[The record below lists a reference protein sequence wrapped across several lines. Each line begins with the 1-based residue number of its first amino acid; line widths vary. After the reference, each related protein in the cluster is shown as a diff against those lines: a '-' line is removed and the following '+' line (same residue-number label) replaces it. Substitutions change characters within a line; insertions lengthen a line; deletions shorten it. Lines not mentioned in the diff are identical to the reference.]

1 MKFREQTAKKK
12 SIRQIAGMFLAVT
25 VLLAGSPYIAEAA
38 EIVKDM
44 DGTAYAQDAAGF
56 VYQIPKGAT
65 TKKGCSIYMYTGEKS
80 TVTFPAKCNSYVV
93 TNIGTN
99 LGQLILTNL
108 QTVKIPSGYTT
119 IETQAFQN
127 QTDLYQI
134 EIPASVKTIGID
146 AFAGCNKARLT
157 IVTPYGS
164 AAETY
169 AKANEIHYSS
179 QTSLQIQAGYSKLYV
194 GESRS
199 IVVLNASVAPVW
211 KSSNSSVV
219 SVDADGRLTA
229 KKAGT
234 VKITATIGKKTYTY
248 PYTVIARS
256 QKNVLD
262 IIWNQY
268 VTSGMSDYEKAVA
281 AQQWMQQNVSPNGT
295 SVLAQKA
302 LEQGKANYKGFCE
315 AYQLIMKH
323 YGISAKVVNGKK
335 HMENSVVIAG
345 KKYTASTLETSA
357 NADKTYTTT
366 TIPGLAVN
374 RVTMVLSKGRT
385 GTFKVTGPK
394 QRNYLVQQQHEG
406 CGSKCQWQSDG
417 KGYRHSQSNIES
429 KRENICLHRLR
440 KSMKRLKGEIERMKK
455 VMKRVITACLAFAMI
470 LALVTPASVEAA
482 TKNESLTLYKGET
495 YTWYLTGVKSFK
507 QCVKHQESSCNSK
520 SQ

>member
-93 TNIGTN
+93 TNIGT
-99 LGQLILTNL
+99 
-108 QTVKIPSGYTT
+108 T

-194 GESRS
+194 GERRS

-385 GTFKVTGPK
+385 GTFKVTG
-394 QRNYLVQQQHEG
+394 Q
-406 CGSKCQWQSDG
+406 SKGITWSSSNTKVAVVNASG
-417 KGYRHSQSNIES
+417 KVTAKGTGTA
-429 KRENICLHRLR
+429 KVT
-440 KSMKRLKGEIERMKK
+440 LKVNGK
-455 VMKRVITACLAFAMI
+455 TFACT
-470 LALVTPASVEAA
+470 V
-482 TKNESLTLYKGET
+482 
-495 YTWYLTGVKSFK
+495 
-507 QCVKHQESSCNSK
+507 CVNP
-520 SQ
+520 

>member
-1 MKFREQTAKKK
+1 MTSEQKKQL
-12 SIRQIAGMFLAVT
+12 RQQNEKWAAGGLRVLAVKYRP
-25 VLLAGSPYIAEAA
+25 LEQMQDCSPELENSGIFLGMAA
-38 EIVKDM
+38 MLDPPRPE
-44 DGTAYAQDAAGF
+44 
-56 VYQIPKGAT
+56 
-65 TKKGCSIYMYTGEKS
+65 
-80 TVTFPAKCNSYVV
+80 
-93 TNIGTN
+93 
-99 LGQLILTNL
+99 
-108 QTVKIPSGYTT
+108 
-119 IETQAFQN
+119 
-127 QTDLYQI
+127 
-134 EIPASVKTIGID
+134 
-146 AFAGCNKARLT
+146 
-157 IVTPYGS
+157 
-164 AAETY
+164 
-169 AKANEIHYSS
+169 
-179 QTSLQIQAGYSKLYV
+179 SKMAV
-194 GESRS
+194 
-199 IVVLNASVAPVW
+199 
-211 KSSNSSVV
+211 
-219 SVDADGRLTA
+219 LTA

-385 GTFKVTGPK
+385 GTFKVIGQSKGITWSSSNTKVAVVNASGKVTAKGTGTAK
-394 QRNYLVQQQHEG
+394 VTLKVN
-406 CGSKCQWQSDG
+406 G
-417 KGYRHSQSNIES
+417 K
-429 KRENICLHRLR
+429 
-440 KSMKRLKGEIERMKK
+440 
-455 VMKRVITACLAFAMI
+455 TFACT
-470 LALVTPASVEAA
+470 V
-482 TKNESLTLYKGET
+482 
-495 YTWYLTGVKSFK
+495 
-507 QCVKHQESSCNSK
+507 CVNP
-520 SQ
+520 

>member
-302 LEQGKANYKGFCE
+302 LEQGRANYKGFCE

-366 TIPGLAVN
+366 TIPGLAVD

-385 GTFKVTGPK
+385 GTFKVTG
-394 QRNYLVQQQHEG
+394 Q
-406 CGSKCQWQSDG
+406 SKGITWSSSNTKVAVVNASG
-417 KGYRHSQSNIES
+417 KVTAKGTGTA
-429 KRENICLHRLR
+429 KVT
-440 KSMKRLKGEIERMKK
+440 LKVNGK
-455 VMKRVITACLAFAMI
+455 TFACT
-470 LALVTPASVEAA
+470 V
-482 TKNESLTLYKGET
+482 
-495 YTWYLTGVKSFK
+495 
-507 QCVKHQESSCNSK
+507 CVNP
-520 SQ
+520 

>member
-65 TKKGCSIYMYTGEKS
+65 TKKGCSIYMYTGSKTS
-80 TVTFPAKCNSYVV
+80 VTFPEKCNAYTV
-93 TNIGTN
+93 TGIGTD
-99 LGQLILTNL
+99 LSQLILTNL
-108 QTVKIPSGYTT
+108 CTVKIPSGYTT
-119 IETQAFQN
+119 IENLAFQK
-127 QTDLYQI
+127 QTQLYRI
-134 EIPASVKTIGID
+134 EIPASVKTIGKD
-146 AFAGCNKARLT
+146 AFAGCNRTKLT

-169 AKANEIHYSS
+169 AKANGIHYSS

-229 KKAGT
+229 KKAG
-234 VKITATIGKKTYTY
+234 TIGKKTYTY

-385 GTFKVTGPK
+385 GTFKVTG
-394 QRNYLVQQQHEG
+394 Q
-406 CGSKCQWQSDG
+406 SKGITWSSSNTKVAVVNASG
-417 KGYRHSQSNIES
+417 KVTAKGTGTA
-429 KRENICLHRLR
+429 KVT
-440 KSMKRLKGEIERMKK
+440 LKVNGK
-455 VMKRVITACLAFAMI
+455 TFACT
-470 LALVTPASVEAA
+470 V
-482 TKNESLTLYKGET
+482 
-495 YTWYLTGVKSFK
+495 
-507 QCVKHQESSCNSK
+507 CVNP
-520 SQ
+520 

>member
-1 MKFREQTAKKK
+1 
-12 SIRQIAGMFLAVT
+12 
-25 VLLAGSPYIAEAA
+25 
-38 EIVKDM
+38 
-44 DGTAYAQDAAGF
+44 
-56 VYQIPKGAT
+56 
-65 TKKGCSIYMYTGEKS
+65 MYTGEKS

-229 KKAGT
+229 KKSRNCKNNGNHW
-234 VKITATIGKKTYTY
+234 
-248 PYTVIARS
+248 
-256 QKNVLD
+256 QKNLYISLYGD
-262 IIWNQY
+262 CAFP
-268 VTSGMSDYEKAVA
+268 EKRA
-281 AQQWMQQNVSPNGT
+281 
-295 SVLAQKA
+295 
-302 LEQGKANYKGFCE
+302 
-315 AYQLIMKH
+315 
-323 YGISAKVVNGKK
+323 
-335 HMENSVVIAG
+335 
-345 KKYTASTLETSA
+345 
-357 NADKTYTTT
+357 
-366 TIPGLAVN
+366 
-374 RVTMVLSKGRT
+374 
-385 GTFKVTGPK
+385 
-394 QRNYLVQQQHEG
+394 
-406 CGSKCQWQSDG
+406 
-417 KGYRHSQSNIES
+417 
-429 KRENICLHRLR
+429 
-440 KSMKRLKGEIERMKK
+440 
-455 VMKRVITACLAFAMI
+455 
-470 LALVTPASVEAA
+470 
-482 TKNESLTLYKGET
+482 
-495 YTWYLTGVKSFK
+495 
-507 QCVKHQESSCNSK
+507 
-520 SQ
+520 

>member
-1 MKFREQTAKKK
+1 MKFREQIAKKK

-194 GESRS
+194 GERRS

-256 QKNVLD
+256 Q
-262 IIWNQY
+262 
-268 VTSGMSDYEKAVA
+268 
-281 AQQWMQQNVSPNGT
+281 
-295 SVLAQKA
+295 
-302 LEQGKANYKGFCE
+302 
-315 AYQLIMKH
+315 
-323 YGISAKVVNGKK
+323 
-335 HMENSVVIAG
+335 
-345 KKYTASTLETSA
+345 
-357 NADKTYTTT
+357 
-366 TIPGLAVN
+366 
-374 RVTMVLSKGRT
+374 
-385 GTFKVTGPK
+385 
-394 QRNYLVQQQHEG
+394 
-406 CGSKCQWQSDG
+406 
-417 KGYRHSQSNIES
+417 
-429 KRENICLHRLR
+429 
-440 KSMKRLKGEIERMKK
+440 
-455 VMKRVITACLAFAMI
+455 
-470 LALVTPASVEAA
+470 
-482 TKNESLTLYKGET
+482 
-495 YTWYLTGVKSFK
+495 
-507 QCVKHQESSCNSK
+507 
-520 SQ
+520 

>member
-12 SIRQIAGMFLAVT
+12 EYPADRGDVP
-25 VLLAGSPYIAEAA
+25 GSYR
-38 EIVKDM
+38 
-44 DGTAYAQDAAGF
+44 AAGGESIYRRGCRDCQRYGWNCICAGCGRICLSDSKK
-56 VYQIPKGAT
+56 VQQR
-65 TKKGCSIYMYTGEKS
+65 KKGCSIYMYTGEKS

-268 VTSGMSDYEKAVA
+268 VTSGMSDYERQLPPSSGCSRMFPRMEHRFWHRKHSSRAR
-281 AQQWMQQNVSPNGT
+281 QIIR
-295 SVLAQKA
+295 
-302 LEQGKANYKGFCE
+302 GFVK
-315 AYQLIMKH
+315 LI
-323 YGISAKVVNGKK
+323 S
-335 HMENSVVIAG
+335 
-345 KKYTASTLETSA
+345 
-357 NADKTYTTT
+357 
-366 TIPGLAVN
+366 
-374 RVTMVLSKGRT
+374 
-385 GTFKVTGPK
+385 
-394 QRNYLVQQQHEG
+394 
-406 CGSKCQWQSDG
+406 
-417 KGYRHSQSNIES
+417 
-429 KRENICLHRLR
+429 
-440 KSMKRLKGEIERMKK
+440 
-455 VMKRVITACLAFAMI
+455 
-470 LALVTPASVEAA
+470 
-482 TKNESLTLYKGET
+482 
-495 YTWYLTGVKSFK
+495 
-507 QCVKHQESSCNSK
+507 
-520 SQ
+520 